1 MESNYNNEN
10 FEQLLRES
18 SDQYRMYPSES
29 VWKNVFNALH
39 TRRRWFGIGF
49 ILLLSAGFVTT
60 IMLTNSA
67 VGSHQIAD
75 RKIRGASVQEV
86 AANTEAEKILLVPSA
101 ENMSIVTGNDKIEL
115 FQSQPLPGD
124 DSYNRLTDITDP
136 ITSTPAANV
145 WADGRNTIISI
156 PGILN
161 ANVANYATG
170 PDKLYA
176 PVTLVISDATTDQD
190 GWMWKNGR
198 LPNNEITTKKSPYSI
213 QTAYRPLTIESVINS
228 YTRRNK
234 KLSFQ
239 FYFTPTISYRKLS
252 ENKSYLRSG
261 SSSNNTSIYNN
272 INNAVT
278 HKPDMG
284 IELGVAARYA
294 IGKKIKLRTG
304 LQFNTSRYDI
314 KAFSY
319 AAEITTIALNTGNYT
334 ADSVNTISSYR
345 NFNGYKS
352 DWLHNFYF
360 QISAPVGIEWKLAG
374 DDKIQF
380 GIASTIQPTYILG
393 DRAYLLSSNYKNYA
407 EVPSLMRRWNM
418 NASFEAFVSYSTG
431 KMNWQVGPQIRYQLQ
446 SSFVKEYPVK
456 ENLFDFGLKIGVSAN
471 R

>member
-10 FEQLLRES
+10 FERLLRES

-29 VWKNVFNALH
+29 VWKNVYYALH

-60 IMLTNSA
+60 IMMTNSN
-67 VGSHQIAD
+67 STTPKIAD
-75 RKIRGASVQEV
+75 SKILNTPPAQEV
-86 AANTEAEKILLVPSA
+86 ATDKDAEKILISSSA
-101 ENMSIVTGNDKIEL
+101 DNISTAANQDKVAL
-115 FQSQPLPGD
+115 FQFQPV
-124 DSYNRLTDITDP
+124 SENSNRIDKTSAITTSVIEP
-136 ITSTPAANV
+136 IESSLIDEHSTIVSAPEVNTST
-145 WADGRNTIISI
+145 IIN
-156 PGILN
+156 N
-161 ANVANYATG
+161 AYN
-170 PDKLYA
+170 PIS
-176 PVTLVISDATTDQD
+176 LVISDQATDED
-190 GWMWKNGR
+190 NWVPKNGGI
-198 LPNNEITTKKSPYSI
+198 LNTAIPSKKNQYKIHSSYN
-213 QTAYRPLTIESVINS
+213 PLTIESVINS
-228 YTRRNK
+228 YTRRNS

-252 ENKSYLRSG
+252 ENKSSVRSASPG
-261 SSSNNTSIYNN
+261 TAIYGN

-284 IELGVAARYA
+284 IELGVAARYT
-294 IGKKIKLRTG
+294 IGKNLKLRGG
-304 LQFNTSRYDI
+304 LQFNTSRYDV

-319 AAEITTIALNTGNYT
+319 AAEITTIALNTGSFT
-334 ADSVNTISSYR
+334 ADSLSTVSSYR

-360 QISAPVGIEWKLAG
+360 QVSAPIGLELKLAG

-380 GIASTIQPTYILG
+380 GIGSTVQPTYILG
-393 DRAYLLSSNYKNYA
+393 DRVYLLSSNYKNYA
-407 EVPSLMRRWNM
+407 EVPSLMRRWNVS
-418 NASFEAFVSYSTG
+418 ASFEAFVSYSTG

-446 SSFVKEYPVK
+446 SSFIKEYPIR